1 MAEPEDID
9 KKTKTEIIRNLIILL
24 VITVLYILTFSRIVY
39 EFMKE
44 TPSITLIK
52 GDVKIFVNGVWIP
65 LRGGISVEKI
75 KNLRMKFESGEVSV
89 GEKIRIKAD
98 YAETE
103 LRGNEVIV
111 VKGNVDINVEGK
123 TFELSEGEKIE
134 ADIVAGEIKPET
146 RKIAEKI
153 MEEKRMEGMEGEKRV
168 GGIKEEKRVEG
179 MEEFKMSGE
188 KRQLKIIDAKINQ
201 KGKLVEIKVEGEN
214 IRRIIVNGTPF
225 YSESGKYDIS
235 IPFEEGEHELKILA
249 EGIEGE
255 TELIKQEKI
264 LVDITPPKIK
274 GKSIE

>member
-1 MAEPEDID
+1 
-9 KKTKTEIIRNLIILL
+9 
-24 VITVLYILTFSRIVY
+24 
-39 EFMKE
+39 MKE

-52 GDVKIFVNGVWIP
+52 RDVKIFVNGVWIP

-75 KNLRMKFESGEVSV
+75 KNLKMKFESGEVSL
-89 GEKIRIKAD
+89 GEKIKIKAD
-98 YAETE
+98 YAEIE

-111 VKGNVDINVEGK
+111 VKGNADINVEGK

-153 MEEKRMEGMEGEKRV
+153 TEEKRMEEEKKV
-168 GGIKEEKRVEG
+168 VGIKEEKRVEG
-179 MEEFKMSGE
+179 IEKFKISGE
-188 KRQLKIIDAKINQ
+188 KKRLKIIDAKINQ

-214 IRRIIVNGTPF
+214 IRRIIINGTPF

-264 LVDITPPKIK
+264 LIDVTPPKIK
-274 GKSIE
+274 RKSIEWEL